1 MTSQRK
7 SEVRAG
13 HDRGCRTG
21 EIPMI
26 EVSVRGIRFMLH
38 FFVFRFFLVSAVP
51 AGKVRV
57 ENDEK

>member
-1 MTSQRK
+1 
-7 SEVRAG
+7 
-13 HDRGCRTG
+13 
-21 EIPMI
+21 
-26 EVSVRGIRFMLH
+26 VSVRGIRFMLH